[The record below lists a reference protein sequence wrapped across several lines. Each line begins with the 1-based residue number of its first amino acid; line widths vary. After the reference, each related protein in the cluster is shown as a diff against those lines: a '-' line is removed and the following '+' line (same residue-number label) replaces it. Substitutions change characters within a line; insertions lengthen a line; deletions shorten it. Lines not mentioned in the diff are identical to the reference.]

1 MKTTN
6 AHWRPTVHDWSDRTP
21 RKRGRMNPFRKR
33 DDELYQEIASIKRM
47 QIEILQGLTEIL
59 TLLRNPPKD
68 PREELMRKNAEML
81 QQIDQALRRIR
92 AVDRLKPGS

>member
-1 MKTTN
+1 
-6 AHWRPTVHDWSDRTP
+6 
-21 RKRGRMNPFRKR
+21 MNPFRKR

-47 QIEILQGLTEIL
+47 QVEILQGLTEIL

-68 PREELMRKNAEML
+68 PREELIRKNAETL
-81 QQIDQALRRIR
+81 QQIDQALKRIR